1 MIMKVT
7 TALGREVDLTDKY
20 FVTATDKTMSGWG
33 RAEGKIAK
41 RVIVCDTWR
50 QVQRIA
56 DAMINKPSR
65 EGWRYINK
73 TSRLPRYSEKKY
85 VVSWSHYDEFNN
97 PYFMSTTHI
106 PAE

>member
-1 MIMKVT
+1 MKVT
-7 TALGREVDLTDKY
+7 TVLGREVDLTDKY
-20 FVTATDKTMSGWG
+20 FVTATDKIMSGWG
-33 RAEGKIAK
+33 KAEGKIAK
-41 RVIVCDTWR
+41 RVIVCDTWK
-50 QVQRIA
+50 QVQRMA

-73 TSRLPRYSEKKY
+73 ASRLPRYSEKKY

-97 PYFMSTTHI
+97 TYFMRTTNI